1 MDGDA
6 VETGAARC
14 PARVT
19 GCRGHTALRDRR
31 TLDCWYGRGTGQPPE
46 RRRAGDVDRLSAGS
60 SRIGVELDRRPRLDN
75 RHAIVCDAFA
85 WQRRPAERRA

>member
-1 MDGDA
+1 MDRDA
-6 VETGAARC
+6 VETGAARW

-19 GCRGHTALRDRR
+19 VGRGHTALRDRR
-31 TLDCWYGRGTGQPPE
+31 TLDCGYGRGTGQPPE
-46 RRRAGDVDRLSAGS
+46 RRRAGDPDRSSAGS